1 MAADA
6 LATPRGGKSGSS
18 GVAMIHVPD
27 KRYNGIEAV
36 FTGIVQ
42 QQGTLVSREDIDGDT
57 RLVVDVPPGMA
68 SRVDTGDSIAV
79 NGVCLTVA
87 GQREG
92 QVQFDVS
99 AETLSRTQFG
109 RMAPGARLNLE
120 PALSA
125 SDPVGGHF
133 VTGHVD
139 GLGEVTRLEPD
150 GRSHRLEIAAPESLA
165 RYIAVKG
172 CITVDGV
179 SLTVNEVND
188 ARFGVN
194 VVPHTWSV
202 TTMQDYA
209 VGSRVHLEV
218 DLIARYLERLTGGGD
233 APAAEPD
240 ITTDF
245 LSKQGFLPPLGDAEP
260 EEDGDRRDD
269 RPERPE

>member
-1 MAADA
+1 M
-6 LATPRGGKSGSS
+6 
-18 GVAMIHVPD
+18 
-27 KRYNGIEAV
+27 

-42 QQGTLVSREDIDGDT
+42 QQGTLVSREDIDGDI
-57 RLVVDVPPGMA
+57 RLVVDVPLGMTG
-68 SRVDTGDSIAV
+68 RVDVGDSIAV

-87 GQREG
+87 GGGDGR
-92 QVQFDVS
+92 VQFDVS

-139 GLGEVTRLEPD
+139 GLGDITRLEPD

-165 RYIAVKG
+165 RYIAFKG

-202 TTMQDYA
+202 TNMRDYA
-209 VGSRVHLEV
+209 VGARVHLEV
-218 DLIARYLERLTGGGD
+218 DLIARYLERLIGG
-233 APAAEPD
+233 AQEPAAEPD

-245 LSKQGFLPPLGDAEP
+245 LSRQGFLPPLDDAEP
-260 EEDGDRRDD
+260 EEDGERRDS
-269 RPERPE
+269 RSERPE